1 MNKYVVLAS
10 QSPRRRELLSR
21 CGYPFITDSAD
32 IDETLDLNLAVQLAV
47 EHLAIRKAQA
57 VETKHPEAIIITA
70 DTVVVLNEK
79 IYGKPINNIDAFN
92 MLKELSGQTHQ
103 VMTSMCLMYKD
114 KVETFTS
121 ITDVEFY
128 DLEDTMIQEYV
139 NSGEAYDKAGAYGI
153 QDGGSL
159 FIKGIK
165 GDYYTVMG
173 LPVALLKRKLD
184 AFIQSI

>member
-1 MNKYVVLAS
+1 
-10 QSPRRRELLSR
+10 
-21 CGYPFITDSAD
+21 
-32 IDETLDLNLAVQLAV
+32 
-47 EHLAIRKAQA
+47 
-57 VETKHPEAIIITA
+57 
-70 DTVVVLNEK
+70 
-79 IYGKPINNIDAFN
+79 

-128 DLEDTMIQEYV
+128 DLEDTMIQEYI